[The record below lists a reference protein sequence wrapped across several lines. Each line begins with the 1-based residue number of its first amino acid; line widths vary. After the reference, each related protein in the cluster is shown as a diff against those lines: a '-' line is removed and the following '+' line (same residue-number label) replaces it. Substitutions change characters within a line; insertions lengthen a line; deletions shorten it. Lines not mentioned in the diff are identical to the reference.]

1 MVRPLRALVA
11 GVPVHVIQ
19 RGHNRGQ
26 IFFGAEDAQKYLGW
40 LEELAAQHG
49 VAIHAYV
56 LMTNHLHLLATP
68 KTAAALPKTLQRVG
82 TRYAMYLNGARDR
95 SGSLWEGRYR
105 ACPVESERYLLACS
119 RYIEQNPVRAG
130 LAKHPREFR
139 WSSFRGNAGERA
151 DPLLSPHPVYRA
163 LGSSDAERARAYR
176 ALHDDAPAPGLLET
190 IRTAVNAGTPLGDA
204 GFVAQMGRALGRSF
218 APKRRGR
225 PPKPRLVPGKL
236 QKNTARAKSAAGK
249 RRKTR

>member
-1 MVRPLRALVA
+1 
-11 GVPVHVIQ
+11 
-19 RGHNRGQ
+19 
-26 IFFGAEDAQKYLGW
+26 
-40 LEELAAQHG
+40 

-68 KTAAALPKTLQRVG
+68 TTADALPKTLQRVG

-130 LAKHPREFR
+130 LAQHPREFR
-139 WSSFRGNAGERA
+139 WSSYRGNAGERA
-151 DPLLSPHPVYRA
+151 DALLTPHPVYRA
-163 LGSSDAERARAYR
+163 LGATDTERARAYR
-176 ALHDDAPAPGLLET
+176 ALHDETLSTGLIES
-190 IRTAVNAGTPLGDA
+190 IRAAVNAGTPLGDER
-204 GFVAQMGRALGRSF
+204 FVAQMGRALGRSF
-218 APKRRGR
+218 AARRRGR

-236 QKNTARAKSAAGK
+236 QNVKTRAAKTKTSTPAR
-249 RRKTR
+249 RRKAR